1 MKNIKNFLIV
11 LLFTQMSLV
20 FAEDSFYP
28 SIGRHRT
35 IDEVDRSKYYEY
47 KERLKERR
55 VYALETRRQ
64 LNAGKVHRYWTA
76 IRVPLN
82 YGTYYNHPYRYYYY
96 HRYGRYDRYNYRDA
110 DVSVNVYLERN

>member
-1 MKNIKNFLIV
+1 
-11 LLFTQMSLV
+11 MSLV

-76 IRVPLN
+76 IRVYPN
-82 YGTYYNHPYRYYYY
+82 YYY
-96 HRYGRYDRYNYRDA
+96 GRNYYPSYNYST
-110 DVSVNVYLERN
+110 VSFYSHSSPCNLISQLLLHLQPTLNNVFLLEVKLND

>member
-76 IRVPLN
+76 IRVYPN
-82 YGTYYNHPYRYYYY
+82 YYY
-96 HRYGRYDRYNYRDA
+96 GRNYYPSYNYSTVERYRLEE
-110 DVSVNVYLERN
+110 VYRNSYYGY